1 MKKFKGYWLNYLS
14 VGDVVSLKI
23 GYLSEHGYW
32 KKHEESDWLVKAMN
46 DEEIVFSRVGFKF
59 EGFRL
64 NQKDIDDG
72 FVIIG
77 NKK

>member
-1 MKKFKGYWLNYLS
+1 MSLLVLNYFS
-14 VGDVVSLKI
+14 VGDVVKLKI
-23 GYLSEHGYW
+23 GYLFENGYW
-32 KKHEESDWLVKAMN
+32 KKHEESDWLVKSTSG
-46 DEEIVFSRVGFKF
+46 EEIVFSKVGFKF

-77 NKK
+77 DKK